1 MVNNDVLVWNQMPPV
16 ISFGYLLLF
25 SEHNSAFFLYWSITT
40 IAFWVAAQPSYTFI
54 KELICL
60 YHFLFHLHDKQDD
73 SSVYSTILIP
83 ESWKYATLHG
93 KRILQMCSY
102 EPFDVEIILYYHY
115 LDGLIVIT
123 GALNTE
129 IFLWLKQKRYSREV
143 WSRREFYIPSSFWS
157 LRGAWN

>member
-1 MVNNDVLVWNQMPPV
+1 MVNNDALVWNQMPPV

-25 SEHNSAFFLYWSITT
+25 SEYTAAFLLYWSITT

-73 SSVYSTILIP
+73 SSIYSTILSP
-83 ESWKYATLHG
+83 EGTLLYTVNVFCTCAVM
-93 KRILQMCSY
+93 K
-102 EPFDVEIILYYHY
+102 PFDMEIILYYHY
-115 LDGLIVIT
+115 LDGLLVIT

-129 IFLWLKQKRYSREV
+129 IFLWLKQKRCSREV
-143 WSRREFYIPSSFWS
+143 WSRRELYIPSSFWS
-157 LRGAWN
+157 LRGTWN